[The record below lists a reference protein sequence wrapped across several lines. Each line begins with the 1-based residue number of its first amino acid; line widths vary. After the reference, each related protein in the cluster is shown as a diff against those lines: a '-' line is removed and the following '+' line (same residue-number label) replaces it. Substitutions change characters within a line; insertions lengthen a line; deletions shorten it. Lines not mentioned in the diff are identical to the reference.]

1 MSPFWVP
8 LAAAASFSSS
18 PCLFMCVSIPPQVT
32 PCCKLPRI
40 VSRAPERDGQ
50 RLGRGLSSRQHVSAH
65 TQAVFHHRV
74 AGGQRQPLAR
84 VSLRG
89 SYPAGGAQL
98 CQFQPD
104 EPFSQRLPLHW
115 QGGLLQPGLG
125 LCRGRLAPSEPG
137 RAGPS
142 RAPSSRLGRPP
153 AACFALHAPA
163 LRLAAKGPLHLLPV
177 ANTPLPVSGPQV
189 PRYVQLFSS
198 LLSSPASSGGPRPV
212 PAVRMLGVGG
222 RPLPGAEGSARLGRA
237 RGLLSLSPPPP
248 NLEELSEPSGLGLV
262 LFCCFSRLVLVSR
275 EEGGKREGKA
285 GWDFVS
291 FLPPFKA
298 DEKVDIFCSG
308 VLRAR
313 EEPPKEAARRAG
325 NGGVLRLRFPRGSG
339 GARRAAGPQEAPAA
353 APSPA
358 LPLFEGK
365 ERREPQRKEEGSVCG
380 ELIPAPEQR
389 GEMGLRRTAGQGRSR
404 PRGQRGAPNAKRL
417 ITS

>member
-1 MSPFWVP
+1 MDLGGEGGARPPFPCRRETSPSNFFFVCECVRGACACVSPFWVP

-50 RLGRGLSSRQHVSAH
+50 RLGRGLSSRQQHVSAH

-125 LCRGRLAPSEPG
+125 LCRGRLPPAEPG

-142 RAPSSRLGRPP
+142 RAPSSRPGRPP

-189 PRYVQLFSS
+189 PRYVQLLFSS
-198 LLSSPASSGGPRPV
+198 RPSPASPGRSPRRGCWGTAGGRAGGPCPERK
-212 PAVRMLGVGG
+212 
-222 RPLPGAEGSARLGRA
+222 ARLGRA
-237 RGLLSLSPPPP
+237 RALLSLSPPPP
-248 NLEELSEPSGLGLV
+248 NLGELSEPRSLGLV
-262 LFCCFSRLVLVSR
+262 LFCCFSRFVLVSR
-275 EEGGKREGKA
+275 EEG
-285 GWDFVS
+285 
-291 FLPPFKA
+291 
-298 DEKVDIFCSG
+298 
-308 VLRAR
+308 
-313 EEPPKEAARRAG
+313 RRAG
-325 NGGVLRLRFPRGSG
+325 RQGRL
-339 GARRAAGPQEAPAA
+339 
-353 APSPA
+353 
-358 LPLFEGK
+358 
-365 ERREPQRKEEGSVCG
+365 
-380 ELIPAPEQR
+380 
-389 GEMGLRRTAGQGRSR
+389 GLRQLSAPIKSR
-404 PRGQRGAPNAKRL
+404 RKGGYFLFRCVG
-417 ITS
+417 S

>member
-125 LCRGRLAPSEPG
+125 LCRGRLPPAEPG

-142 RAPSSRLGRPP
+142 RAPSSRPGCPP
-153 AACFALHAPA
+153 SACFALHAPA

-189 PRYVQLFSS
+189 PRYVQLFFC
-198 LLSSPASSGGPRPV
+198 LRPSPASSGRSPRRGCWGT
-212 PAVRMLGVGG
+212 AGG
-222 RPLPGAEGSARLGRA
+222 RAAPDRSGRLGSAGPGVFCPCLPLRQTWESCQSRRA
-237 RGLLSLSPPPP
+237 WAWFCFAAFPGLFWFP
-248 NLEELSEPSGLGLV
+248 
-262 LFCCFSRLVLVSR
+262 
-275 EEGGKREGKA
+275 GKRGVNGKA
-285 GWDFVS
+285 R
-291 FLPPFKA
+291 P
-298 DEKVDIFCSG
+298 
-308 VLRAR
+308 
-313 EEPPKEAARRAG
+313 AG
-325 NGGVLRLRFPRGSG
+325 T
-339 GARRAAGPQEAPAA
+339 
-353 APSPA
+353 PSAFHPH
-358 LPLFEGK
+358 
-365 ERREPQRKEEGSVCG
+365 
-380 ELIPAPEQR
+380 
-389 GEMGLRRTAGQGRSR
+389 
-404 PRGQRGAPNAKRL
+404 
-417 ITS
+417 

>member
-222 RPLPGAEGSARLGRA
+222 RPLPGAEGSARLGSAGPGVFCPCLPLRQTWKSCQSRA
-237 RGLLSLSPPPP
+237 AWAWFCFAAFPGLFWFP
-248 NLEELSEPSGLGLV
+248 
-262 LFCCFSRLVLVSR
+262 
-275 EEGGKREGKA
+275 GKRGANGKA
-285 GWDFVS
+285 RPAGTSSAFCPHSKQTKRWIFFV
-291 FLPPFKA
+291 P
-298 DEKVDIFCSG
+298 
-308 VLRAR
+308 
-313 EEPPKEAARRAG
+313 
-325 NGGVLRLRFPRGSG
+325 
-339 GARRAAGPQEAPAA
+339 
-353 APSPA
+353 
-358 LPLFEGK
+358 
-365 ERREPQRKEEGSVCG
+365 VC
-380 ELIPAPEQR
+380 
-389 GEMGLRRTAGQGRSR
+389 
-404 PRGQRGAPNAKRL
+404 
-417 ITS
+417 

>member
-125 LCRGRLAPSEPG
+125 LCRGRLPPAEPG

-142 RAPSSRLGRPP
+142 CAPSSRPGRPP

-189 PRYVQLFSS
+189 PRYVQLFLSFR
-198 LLSSPASSGGPRPV
+198 SSPASSRRADVGGR
-212 PAVRMLGVGG
+212 REGG
-222 RPLPGAEGSARLGRA
+222 RPLPGAEGSARPGPGSFVPISRSAKLGRA
-237 RGLLSLSPPPP
+237 VTA
-248 NLEELSEPSGLGLV
+248 EGLGLGFV
-262 LFCCFSRLVLVSR
+262 LLLSRFALVSR
-275 EEGGKREGKA
+275 EEEGKREGKA
-285 GWDFVS
+285 GWDFGS
-291 FLPPFKA
+291 FLPPLKA
-298 DEKVDIFCSG
+298 DEKVDYFF
-308 VLRAR
+308 V
-313 EEPPKEAARRAG
+313 P
-325 NGGVLRLRFPRGSG
+325 
-339 GARRAAGPQEAPAA
+339 
-353 APSPA
+353 
-358 LPLFEGK
+358 
-365 ERREPQRKEEGSVCG
+365 VC
-380 ELIPAPEQR
+380 
-389 GEMGLRRTAGQGRSR
+389 
-404 PRGQRGAPNAKRL
+404 
-417 ITS
+417 